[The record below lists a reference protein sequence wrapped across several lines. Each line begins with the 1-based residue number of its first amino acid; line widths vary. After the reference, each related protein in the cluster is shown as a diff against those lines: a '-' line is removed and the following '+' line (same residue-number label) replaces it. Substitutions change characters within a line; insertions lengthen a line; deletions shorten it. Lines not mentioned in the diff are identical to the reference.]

1 MSERNDVVEGRQLCT
16 FMVNDLLLGVD
27 VVRVQE
33 VIRQQTV
40 TGVPLAPPVV
50 SGLINLRG
58 QIVTA
63 MDLRRRLS
71 LPPRDGDH
79 PAMNVVVSTPEA
91 PISLLVDEI
100 GDVVEVASGAF
111 EAQPPTLPASLG
123 AFLTGIYKLDQG
135 LLLVLDVDRVANL
148 NGADEDAL
156 DARAALASL

>member
-1 MSERNDVVEGRQLCT
+1 MSERPDLAESRQLCT
-16 FMVNDLLLGVD
+16 FVVNDLLLGVD

-63 MDLRRRLS
+63 VDLRRRLS
-71 LPPRDGDH
+71 LPPKEDGQ
-79 PAMNVVVSTPEA
+79 PAMNVVVSTPDA
-91 PISLLVDEI
+91 PVSLLVDEI
-100 GDVVEVASGAF
+100 GDVVEVSGSAF
-111 EAQPPTLPASLG
+111 EQQPPTLAASLG
-123 AFLTGIYKLDQG
+123 AFLTGIYKLDHG

-148 NGADEDAL
+148 SSTEDDAD
-156 DARAALASL
+156 RPQQALAS